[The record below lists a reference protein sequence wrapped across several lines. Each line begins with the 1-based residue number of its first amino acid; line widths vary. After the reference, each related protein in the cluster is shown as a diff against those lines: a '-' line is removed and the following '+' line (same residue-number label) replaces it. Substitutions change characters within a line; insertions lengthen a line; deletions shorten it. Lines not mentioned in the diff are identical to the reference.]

1 MTNIAL
7 NQARLTDALERN
19 ILEASMNQQSAVHPF
34 AAIKRAVGAFFN
46 FIDEVQE
53 TMNQARAT
61 SNRFS
66 GSQW

>member
-7 NQARLTDALERN
+7 NNARLTDALERD
-19 ILEASMNQQSAVHPF
+19 ILEATMTQQTVAHPF
-34 AAIKRAVGAFFN
+34 AAIKRAVGAFFD